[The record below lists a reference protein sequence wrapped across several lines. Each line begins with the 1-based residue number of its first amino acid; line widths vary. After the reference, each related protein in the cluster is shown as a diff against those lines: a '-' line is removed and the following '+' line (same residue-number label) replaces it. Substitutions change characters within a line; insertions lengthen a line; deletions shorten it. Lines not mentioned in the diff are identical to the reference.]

1 MGRNVDLNG
10 TGYTIVG
17 VLPPGAAYPTE
28 GEVWLPLSLLD
39 HDTSVSRV
47 WYAVN
52 VLGRLRPGSGLP
64 SAKAD
69 MQTGRLTEGEGAAKR
84 SSIRRRRQVKIQKS
98 S

>member
-69 MQTGRLTEGEGAAKR
+69 MQTGRRASRCRLLLCDLSR
-84 SSIRRRRQVKIQKS
+84 
-98 S
+98 